1 MQHVTDY
8 SLTAAAA
15 TTTITTKKR
24 NLSYQMQKWQIYK
37 LWPAIELKNLSPIDL
52 ITPTEALEYL

>member
-37 LWPAIELKNLSPIDL
+37 QVN
-52 ITPTEALEYL
+52 